1 MGRAG
6 VLQEIRAMRFE
17 DVFGRHRSGQLSC
30 DMAAELLGMSVSTFF
45 RWRRR
50 YETRG
55 APGLADERI
64 EKASA
69 RRAPVDEVSRVL
81 ELFETRYFDLTA
93 KHFHEK
99 LAGHGIVRSY
109 SWTKNTLQA
118 AGKISKAKAAWCASP
133 PPSAQADGGHDA
145 APGRLAP

>member
-6 VLQEIRAMRFE
+6 VLQEIRVMRFE
-17 DVFGRHRSGQLSC
+17 DVFGRHRSGRLSC
-30 DMAAELLGMSVSTFF
+30 EEAAELLGMSVSTFF

-50 YETRG
+50 Y
-55 APGLADERI
+55 
-64 EKASA
+64 
-69 RRAPVDEVSRVL
+69 
-81 ELFETRYFDLTA
+81 ETRYFDLTA

-118 AGKISKAKAAWCASP
+118 AGKITKAKRRGAHRRRRPRKPMVALEAAGVATEALARP
-133 PPSAQADGGHDA
+133 GLGHGIDEPGLSAAAAFLRRHLGG
-145 APGRLAP
+145 G